1 MVLGTS
7 QANNKSVAFFLNLLG
22 AFAKLR
28 KANISCVM
36 SAYPHGPTRLPLDGF
51 SWNLVF

>member
-1 MVLGTS
+1 VWIMVLGTS
-7 QANNKSVAFFLNLLG
+7 QASDKRVAFGMNLLG

-36 SAYPHGPTRLPLDGF
+36 SAYPHGTTLPLDGF
-51 SWNLVF
+51 S